1 MTRTTLIAGTLVTLL
16 ATPAFAQVVTGGA
29 GNTGVQAPS
38 TRGVSRGGASTGGMG
53 AGPGAVAPPLGNAA
67 SGANSSVP
75 GTTPGVNIGG
85 TPTAGPPGTG
95 GTAGG
100 IGGVNK

>member
-1 MTRTTLIAGTLVTLL
+1 MTRTTLAMAGALALL
-16 ATPAFAQVVTGGA
+16 ASSALAQLAPTGGA
-29 GNTGVQAPS
+29 GNTGVSLPPRAGGVNTGRSAP
-38 TRGVSRGGASTGGMG
+38 GGLG
-53 AGPGAVAPPLGNAA
+53 AGPTGNTA
-67 SGANSSVP
+67 SGSNSSVP